1 MPAASPCRIEKLRT
15 AKRLLAH
22 SDERGRSSVCHTQ
35 ARRSYRGFM
44 NFSRSCLVLL
54 GALLPGL
61 VQAQAQGWPNRQIRL
76 IVPQGAG
83 SGTDVIARL
92 IAAGVTERLGQSI
105 VVENMPA
112 ALGILAHQTAARAA
126 PDGATLLFATVSG
139 LAINPV
145 TIKAL
150 PYDPTRDFAPV
161 AMVVDFAPQMLSV
174 NAELPVK
181 SVAEFIDYAK
191 ASANKLSY
199 ALDVSVT
206 AAVVSARLLNKRAG
220 LDMTEIP
227 YRSAAQMASDVANG
241 RVQATVSSLAASGSM
256 IEAGKIRPLG
266 WMGSKRF
273 SYLPQI
279 PTVAETVPGV
289 ALDAWFIIVAPAGT
303 PSDIVKRLNHEIS
316 DYLKSSPEIGARF
329 AKVGLGISSAGSPE
343 GLMQFIHS
351 EQERWRALAQE
362 LKIEAQ

>member
-1 MPAASPCRIEKLRT
+1 MPAASPCRIEKLQT

-35 ARRSYRGFM
+35 ARRSYRGFI

-92 IAAGVTERLGQSI
+92 VATGVTERLGQSI

-112 ALGILAHQTAARAA
+112 ALGILAHQTAGRAA

-181 SVAEFIDYAK
+181 SVAEFIDLRQGQREQAIVRSGRVRDRSRRFG
-191 ASANKLSY
+191 ASSQQTRRPRHDRDTLSF
-199 ALDVSVT
+199 
-206 AAVVSARLLNKRAG
+206 G
-220 LDMTEIP
+220 C
-227 YRSAAQMASDVANG
+227 ANG
-241 RVQATVSSLAASGSM
+241 
-256 IEAGKIRPLG
+256 E
-266 WMGSKRF
+266 
-273 SYLPQI
+273 
-279 PTVAETVPGV
+279 
-289 ALDAWFIIVAPAGT
+289 
-303 PSDIVKRLNHEIS
+303 
-316 DYLKSSPEIGARF
+316 
-329 AKVGLGISSAGSPE
+329 
-343 GLMQFIHS
+343 
-351 EQERWRALAQE
+351 
-362 LKIEAQ
+362 